1 MFFFLFVVIFIML
14 VLLSFEY
21 GLIEFLE
28 YLIILLFKSV
38 MFIFWVN
45 LNFKYLLVILKNFL
59 LRLLNFVFF
68 EVFYLIKG
76 VLSSDLWLVFIDLL
90 LLVIM
95 FLM

>member
-28 YLIILLFKSV
+28 YLKILLFKSV

-76 VLSSDLWLVFIDLL
+76 VLSSDL
-90 LLVIM
+90 
-95 FLM
+95 

>member
-28 YLIILLFKSV
+28 YLIILLFNSV

-76 VLSSDLWLVFIDLL
+76 VLSSDL
-90 LLVIM
+90 
-95 FLM
+95 